1 MNLCMLNV
9 VLVEIQLNTRWTTL
23 QGFQSLT
30 SAFEKASRRRAS
42 LMQEDFEIPVKSD
55 IEGLNLQILLF
66 A

>member
-9 VLVEIQLNTRWTTL
+9 VLVELQLNTRWTTL
-23 QGFQSLT
+23 QEFQSLT

-42 LMQEDFEIPVKSD
+42 LMHEDFEIPVKSD
-55 IEGLNLQILLF
+55 MEGLNLQTLLF